1 MPAGLTLEQAEELRR
16 ENPEEYV
23 RRSRRSMATQVR
35 AMLEMMRRGAV
46 VFDYGNNI
54 RQVAKDEGVDDA
66 FAYPGFVPAYI
77 RPLFCEGKGPFRW
90 VALSGDPA
98 DIHVTDEVI
107 LNEFAH
113 DEHLTRWIRMAHD
126 HVAFQGLPARICWL
140 GYGERAR
147 FGKIINDLVAA
158 GKISAPIV
166 IGRDHLDCG
175 SVASPNRET
184 GDEGRVGRHRGLA
197 RAERAPKRGERRH
210 VGELPPRRRVGIG
223 YSLHAGM
230 VIVADGTAGRG
241 AARAGADRGPGDRG
255 GPARGCR
262 IRGGAGVRREA
273 RDQDSE
279 SRLESFSRVLV
290 GRLQPSL
297 SAPGFA
303 FGRCEHAV

>member
-184 GDEGRVGRHRGLA
+184 EGMKDGSDAIADWPVLNALLNAVNGATWVSFHHG
-197 RAERAPKRGERRH
+197 G
-210 VGELPPRRRVGIG
+210 GVGIG

-230 VIVADGTAGRG
+230 VIVADGTAEA
-241 AARAGADRGPGDRG
+241 AAR
-255 GPARGCR
+255 
-262 IRGGAGVRREA
+262 
-273 RDQDSE
+273 
-279 SRLESFSRVLV
+279 LERVLTGDPGIGVVRHADAGYEEAQEFAAKHGIKIPRV
-290 GRLQPSL
+290 G
-297 SAPGFA
+297 
-303 FGRCEHAV
+303 